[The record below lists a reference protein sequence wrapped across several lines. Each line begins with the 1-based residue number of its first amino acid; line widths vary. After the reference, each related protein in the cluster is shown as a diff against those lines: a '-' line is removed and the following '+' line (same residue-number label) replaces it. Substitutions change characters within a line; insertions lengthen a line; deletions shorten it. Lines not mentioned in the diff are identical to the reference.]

1 MTSQPTAATCN
12 PQPMTSAT
20 ISELIALLKPRVMML
35 VVFTGL
41 IGMAIA
47 PGAAQ
52 MHPFTLLLTV
62 LCIALGSGAGGLINM
77 WYDRDIDIIMKR
89 TSRRALPA
97 GKVAADDV
105 LIFGII
111 LSIISVMLLGL
122 GTNWVAAGW
131 LAFAIFFYSVVYTM
145 WLKRSTPQNIVIGGA
160 AGAFPPI
167 IGWVAMTGSSFA
179 PEPWLLFAITF
190 FWTPPHFWALALN
203 CNEDYTRAGIP
214 MLPVCKG
221 KAHTVHAIIVY
232 SLLLAAISG
241 APFAFGLFGWAYG
254 VTCLTLNAVFLTLA
268 LRLTRDIHDPRPAR
282 RLFFFSIMYLFV
294 IFAAVWIDQF
304 I

>member
-1 MTSQPTAATCN
+1 MTSRPTATCT
-12 PQPMTSAT
+12 PQPITSAT
-20 ISELIALLKPRVMML
+20 VSELISLLKPRVMLL

-52 MHPFTLLLTV
+52 THPFALLMTV

-89 TSRRALPA
+89 TARRPLPA

-105 LIFGII
+105 LIAGIM

-122 GTNWVAAGW
+122 ATNWVAAGW

-145 WLKRSTPQNIVIGGA
+145 WLKRRTPQNIVIGGA
-160 AGAFPPI
+160 AGAFPPV
-167 IGWVAMTGSSFA
+167 IGWVAITGSSFA
-179 PEPWLLFAITF
+179 FEPWLLFAITF

-203 CNEDYTRAGIP
+203 CNEDYTRASIP

-221 KAHTVHAIIVY
+221 KAHTVKAIIAY
-232 SLLLAAISG
+232 SFILAAVSLSPLLLGFVGWLYGIT
-241 APFAFGLFGWAYG
+241 GLG
-254 VTCLTLNAVFLTLA
+254 LNAVFLALA
-268 LRLTRDIHDPRPAR
+268 LRLARDHQAPKPPRQ
-282 RLFFFSIMYLFV
+282 LFFFSILYLFV
-294 IFAAVWIDQF
+294 IFAAMWIDQL